1 MKNSSNKLLL
11 KLLAIVASSTAL
23 LMTSFEIVKQYI
35 HSDISIWESH
45 VLTIVFT
52 TVVAIGVTYWVL
64 KKHHSLLR
72 ILSGFIPICA
82 YCKKIR
88 DEKGNWITF
97 ESYIGERSEATFTHS
112 ICPECSDKAIE
123 EVRKMKSRM

>member
-1 MKNSSNKLLL
+1 MKNSSTKLLV
-11 KLLAIVASSTAL
+11 KLLAIVALSTAF
-23 LMTSFEIVKQYI
+23 LMSSFEIVKQYL

-45 VLTIVFT
+45 ALTIIFT
-52 TVVAIGVTYWVL
+52 TVVAIGITYWAL

-97 ESYIGERSEATFTHS
+97 ESYIGERSEAKFTHS
-112 ICPECSDKAIE
+112 ICTECSDKVLE
-123 EVRKMKSRM
+123 EARKIKSRM